1 MFRCRFDKGTWD
13 AMFQKKSLADAK
25 DSPEDGG
32 DASTT
37 TTTSLKRSLT
47 AFDLILYGVG
57 SSVGA
62 GIFVLVGL
70 GAKIA
75 GPSIA
80 LSFLGCGMACVLT
93 SLAYSEFASLIPA
106 SGSAF
111 TYTYVAFGEFLAF
124 LVGWNLI
131 LGYGFTASVAA
142 RAWADYT
149 GDFLMKLTGQEW
161 IMWMTEFP
169 LVGADVDYTCSPLSI
184 AIIAISTA
192 VLLRGAKDSSSF
204 NNLMTM

>member
-1 MFRCRFDKGTWD
+1 MFHCCLFDKATIEAMFR
-13 AMFQKKSLADAK
+13 KKSLADAK
-25 DSPEDGG
+25 DSPDDGVG
-32 DASTT
+32 GGTT
-37 TTTSLKRSLT
+37 TALRRSLT
-47 AFDLILYGVG
+47 ALDLVLYGVG

-80 LSFLGCGMACVLT
+80 ISFLGCGTACVLT

-149 GDFLMKLTGQEW
+149 GDFLTKLTGQEW
-161 IMWMTEFP
+161 IIWLTEYPCFGSE
-169 LVGADVDYTCSPLSI
+169 LDYECSPLSI
-184 AIIAISTA
+184 VIIAISTA
-192 VLLRGAKDSSSF
+192 VLLRGAKDSSTF
-204 NNLMTM
+204 NNLMTV